1 CSSLIHKLIAVFWRF
16 LHKIRAILTQL
27 ADIMQSDTRKER
39 MEMTELELKKLYR
52 RIERASRLR
61 TPWYLKLAS
70 LLSIFF

>member
-1 CSSLIHKLIAVFWRF
+1 
-16 LHKIRAILTQL
+16 
-27 ADIMQSDTRKER
+27 